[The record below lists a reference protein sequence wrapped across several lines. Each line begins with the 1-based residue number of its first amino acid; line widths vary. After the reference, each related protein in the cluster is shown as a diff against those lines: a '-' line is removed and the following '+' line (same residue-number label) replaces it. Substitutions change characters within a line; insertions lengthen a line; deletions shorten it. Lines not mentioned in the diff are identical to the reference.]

1 MNLLNWKDVL
11 RNTVYFSLVIQAIT
25 GLFNIGLLGLDT
37 YDNSFDDE
45 YEILI
50 QLIWLSLIVQV
61 IEGTFYVWLAW
72 SINTVVN
79 ITAYRYYDWF
89 FSTPTMLI
97 TFVVYLIYLKEKQDE
112 SVETKKN
119 DDVKTNVKTDLLRGH
134 SKKTS
139 NNLWD
144 YMKNNKYILSVIIFL
159 NALMLMFGYFGEIGL
174 LKNTTAVLFGFAPF
188 IAYFYLIYEYYAKY
202 TDFGRILFWL
212 FTGIWSLYGFAA
224 LAPYYMKNVS
234 YNILDIFSKNFF
246 ELFIGIR
253 LLFAYNK

>member
-89 FSTPTMLI
+89 FPTPTMLI
-97 TFVVYLIYLKEKQDE
+97 TFVVYLIYLKEKQYE
-112 SVETKKN
+112 SV
-119 DDVKTNVKTDLLRGH
+119 
-134 SKKTS
+134 
-139 NNLWD
+139 
-144 YMKNNKYILSVIIFL
+144 
-159 NALMLMFGYFGEIGL
+159 
-174 LKNTTAVLFGFAPF
+174 
-188 IAYFYLIYEYYAKY
+188 
-202 TDFGRILFWL
+202 
-212 FTGIWSLYGFAA
+212 
-224 LAPYYMKNVS
+224 
-234 YNILDIFSKNFF
+234 
-246 ELFIGIR
+246 
-253 LLFAYNK
+253 